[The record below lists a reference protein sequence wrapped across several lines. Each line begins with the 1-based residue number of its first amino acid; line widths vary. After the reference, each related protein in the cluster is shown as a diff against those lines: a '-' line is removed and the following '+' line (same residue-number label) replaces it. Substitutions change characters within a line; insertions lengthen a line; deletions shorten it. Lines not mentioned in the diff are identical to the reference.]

1 MKPVNPIWDE
11 VMKKE
16 ARGLND
22 DDLDEAQN
30 VEGDYVVATA
40 GITDKITY
48 CFPKTLVWFSIY
60 SRMKQGQVCNT

>member
-48 CFPKTLVWFSIY
+48 CFPKTRSKIWARSGLQYV
-60 SRMKQGQVCNT
+60 V